1 MELEKL
7 GKLVLITG
15 GKPGAEKADWQNN
28 WPEAGD
34 LLLIRH
40 GSGT

>member
-7 GKLVLITG
+7 GKLVLITVV
-15 GKPGAEKADWQNN
+15 PGAEKADWQNN
-28 WPEAGD
+28 GPGSRGTCC
-34 LLLIRH
+34 LYRH